1 MTAAPLGM
9 IAGSGDFPVDLARR
23 AAADGRAMHIVRL
36 QGLASPELDHLPGAT
51 VPVGRF
57 GAIVTSLKRA
67 GCRETLFAGKV
78 MRPSLFQF
86 RPDWLTLRAL
96 ALMISGTW
104 RRDDALLR
112 VIADVFETQ
121 GISIVGPAQI
131 WPDMLA
137 PAGVLGAK
145 TPTPGDLADVRA
157 AARAALRV
165 GAADRGQG
173 AIARAGAVIGVED
186 RGHTEALIERA
197 AGSAGQ
203 GGVLVKLCKP
213 QQDRRLDLPVIGPLT
228 VSSAARARLAG
239 IAIEAGGTIIA
250 RREETIRAADAAGLF
265 VLGIDA
271 ATGLG

>member
-1 MTAAPLGM
+1 MTAPLGM

-23 AAADGRAMHIVRL
+23 AVSDGRPIFVVRL
-36 QGLASPELDHLPGAT
+36 RGLASRELDALPGVT
-51 VPVGRF
+51 MPVGRF
-57 GAIVTSLKRA
+57 GGIVASLKRA

-78 MRPSLFQF
+78 MRPRLLEF

-96 ALMISGTW
+96 ALMLSGTW

-112 VIADVFETQ
+112 VIAGVFETQ

-137 PAGVLGAK
+137 PLGLLGA
-145 TPTPGDLADVRA
+145 TAPAQQDLDDIRA
-157 AARAALRV
+157 ATRAALRV
-165 GAADRGQG
+165 GAEDKGQG
-173 AIARAGAVIGVED
+173 AIARAGAIIGVED

-197 AGSAGQ
+197 AAATGQ

-213 QQDRRLDLPVIGPLT
+213 QQDRRLDLPVIGPQT
-228 VSSAARARLAG
+228 VASAARARLAG

-265 VLGIDA
+265 LLGIDA
-271 ATGLG
+271 KTGAS